1 MSKSASKEFHDEI
14 NGELNEGATPESSGA
29 VFLPIVGSVKQMV
42 TRYTHCGICGGR
54 LHFNYASDFS
64 RNTTEERA
72 VCPECGLDSRQSLH
86 RLQ

>member
-1 MSKSASKEFHDEI
+1 MSKAKEFHEELSEGSA
-14 NGELNEGATPESSGA
+14 GEDKGSA
-29 VFLPIVGSVKQMV
+29 FLPIVGSVKQMV

-54 LHFNYASDFS
+54 MHFNYASDFS